1 MATPAQ
7 SHRALDRDI
16 RSRSRLSFR
25 VRLALDR
32 QHSTPRHPRLDPI
45 HLKHQPSR
53 PRLRASCMLTR
64 PPGQRFR
71 LCRRLYQSLRGVRAR
86 TPTRPLRMGKTVR
99 TEATPAILK
108 VLLPDD
114 PPAVPNRQVA
124 ELLSFFSVSTNK
136 RFSFQ
141 VVVVFIS
148 SHVGL
153 IRYKIKLGLL
163 EPVHL

>member
-45 HLKHQPSR
+45 HLRHQASR
-53 PRLRASCMLTR
+53 PRLQALCMLTL

-71 LCRRLYQSLRGVRAR
+71 LCRRPCQSLRGVQAR
-86 TPTRPLRMGKTVR
+86 TLTRLLRMGKTVR

-114 PPAVPNRQVA
+114 PPTVPNRQIT
-124 ELLSFFSVSTNK
+124 ELLSLSSLYLPIK
-136 RFSFQ
+136 GSRFRLLLFPYHLTSDSFDT
-141 VVVVFIS
+141 
-148 SHVGL
+148 
-153 IRYKIKLGLL
+153 K
-163 EPVHL
+163 

>member
-16 RSRSRLSFR
+16 RSRSRPFFHA
-25 VRLALDR
+25 RLAQDR
-32 QHSTPRHPRLDPI
+32 QHSTPRRLDPR

-71 LCRRLYQSLRGVRAR
+71 LCRRLYQSLRGVQAR
-86 TPTRPLRMGKTVR
+86 TLTRLLRMGKTVR

-153 IRYKIKLGLL
+153 VRNKIKLGLL

>member
-1 MATPAQ
+1 
-7 SHRALDRDI
+7 
-16 RSRSRLSFR
+16 
-25 VRLALDR
+25 
-32 QHSTPRHPRLDPI
+32 
-45 HLKHQPSR
+45 
-53 PRLRASCMLTR
+53 
-64 PPGQRFR
+64 
-71 LCRRLYQSLRGVRAR
+71 
-86 TPTRPLRMGKTVR
+86 MGKTVR

-136 RFSFQ
+136 RYSFQ

-148 SHVGL
+148 CHVGL
-153 IRYKIKLGLL
+153 VRNKIKLGLL